1 MPELT
6 DYYRQLSFL
15 APHLIITVGILFAAL
30 WNLFV
35 PTARGMTPFV
45 SLASLGGAG
54 FLLAGQMNTT
64 QKLFGGVFTVDPLYA
79 LFSLLGILVGIIV
92 VLMSMGYDHKFGK
105 NGGEYYAILLTAILA
120 NLFLAGSTDLIM
132 LFVALETL
140 SICCVL
146 LSGFVK
152 KDVKSQEA
160 SLKYLLS
167 TAATTATLLYALSFL
182 YGLSGSTN
190 FDIIRD
196 ALAADAGG
204 APTFFQILLLTL
216 VLSAVGFKLSTVPFH
231 MWTPDVYEG
240 APTPVTAFLSI
251 GSKAGGFVVAIRL
264 LILVFA
270 QYQTIWLGLLAAL
283 AILSMIAGNLIAM
296 AQTSFKRML
305 AYSSIAHV
313 GYILIGLM
321 AGGEAGLSAM
331 VFYVMVYGFMNLGAF
346 AGAILISN
354 ETGSDR
360 IEDFAGLIRR
370 RPLLTI
376 AMSLCLLNLAG
387 LPIPPA
393 GFFAKVFV
401 FTAGA
406 QLTQPFMG
414 LPMGWVLVAC
424 ALITSV
430 PAIYYY
436 SRVVIMM
443 IVPEPSEKVANLPGP
458 QQARPYVGSPQ
469 EFPGLALVASTLIVC
484 ASGLTFVQPL
494 MDLSRNAIAPINRAV
509 YPVSKAPSTKDDPT
523 PVARIDKTDKQLVSF
538 R

>member
-414 LPMGWVLVAC
+414 LPIGWVLVAC

-484 ASGLTFVQPL
+484 ASGLTLVQPL

-509 YPVSKAPSTKDDPT
+509 YPVSKAPSVQAEPA
-523 PVARIDKTDKQLVSF
+523 PIARIDKTDKQLVSL